1 MLLAWYCSIF
11 HIEMTDRKTV
21 RRDGAAAEWPNRYEG
36 QFISEAVLR
45 PSGSAQLGFHR
56 SLTGFKDNDV
66 LVHVILGI
74 RPPARKTDRTDSQD
88 RMDHPGRRIS
98 VKR

>member
-56 SLTGFKDNDV
+56 SLTGFNPHSPDE
-66 LVHVILGI
+66 
-74 RPPARKTDRTDSQD
+74 DRFRLPCNRDTFAIA
-88 RMDHPGRRIS
+88 MT
-98 VKR
+98 